1 MPRSGAP
8 GHSCWRY
15 FPASPC
21 STPALHLCWLSL
33 QGLPPLALDGS
44 IGSRGSTI
52 LHSSSL
58 TNRFVVLMTSLP
70 GRALVAVPP
79 HRMPD
84 GLPKRRSVV
93 AECSRE
99 GGVIHDERLFELV
112 EHLDRLAQHRIE
124 ES

>member
-1 MPRSGAP
+1 MPFVAE
-8 GHSCWRY
+8 
-15 FPASPC
+15 
-21 STPALHLCWLSL
+21 STGEENANLYKWGESWIVPILGTTKLHRLDE
-33 QGLPPLALDGS
+33 GLPPFGLDGS
-44 IGSRGSTI
+44 DGNRGLTI

-58 TNRFVVLMTSLP
+58 TNRFVVLMASLP

-112 EHLDRLAQHRIE
+112 EHLDRLA
-124 ES
+124 